1 MAIAENFLQQL
12 REVRVIKK
20 TITRSVQDL
29 VANLQN
35 NTIIVPPY
43 QRNFV
48 WDREKQ
54 YRFIESIFM
63 DVPIPPLF
71 FLEKFDE
78 KEGSTILEII
88 DGVQRLTTL
97 ENFVNGDLKL
107 GSLETLKE
115 LNQSTFN
122 SLPPNLKGLF
132 SGREINTIVIES
144 GTDPEIQFEV
154 FGRLNNGSVSLN
166 AQELRNCIFHG
177 EWNDF
182 IIKCSKKDIFREL
195 VEVFPKFRKP
205 KKGQPDKCRMLDV
218 EMILRFF
225 TLYEGFDP
233 EKNKY
238 PAPKKDIL
246 NEYMRE
252 KVKQPIETDHTQNL
266 ESVLEKVLTMLEM
279 TFKKNPFKSFSL
291 KKDDALFS
299 GTPNQAVFDV
309 QMLGFVDYTIED
321 IKDKTEIIYEEFLH
335 LCSYDRFFIDAIS
348 KGTSDKI
355 NERMITWKN
364 VLKLIIEDPKFYHK
378 KLNKKQKLF
387 RENPTCLASGRT
399 INSLDETDLF
409 EEKIYHRC
417 HSPRLIPTDRK
428 SPNTKNTPVVID
440 LLGSISEFENPK
452 DAIMFMLDIISD
464 KIRDDEYEIERL
476 SSLEFIGT
484 PSELSAKRQDKK
496 MKVFKPININNL
508 YIDLSGSRSKILE
521 NIETMASLFSFLSD
535 FKIINN

>member
-12 REVRVIKK
+12 KQVRVIKK

-35 NTIIVPPY
+35 NTIIVPSY

-48 WDREKQ
+48 WDRDKQ

-63 DVPIPPLF
+63 DVPIPPVF
-71 FLEKFDE
+71 FLENFDE
-78 KEGSTILEII
+78 KDGSTILEII

-107 GSLETLKE
+107 GSLQTLKE

-122 SLPPNLKGLF
+122 SLPVNLKGLF
-132 SGREINTIVIES
+132 LGREINTIVIES
-144 GTDPEIQFEV
+144 GTRPEIQFEV

-166 AQELRNCIFHG
+166 AQELRNCMFHG

-182 IIKCSKKDIFREL
+182 IIKCSAKDIFREL

-225 TLYEGFDP
+225 TLYEGFDQ

-238 PAPKKDIL
+238 PAPKKEVL

-252 KVKQPIETDHTQNL
+252 KIKQPIDKDHTQQL
-266 ESVLEKVLTMLEM
+266 ESVLEKVLTMIEM
-279 TFKKNPFKSFSL
+279 TFRKNHFKSFTL

-299 GTPNQAVFDV
+299 GTPNQAVFDI
-309 QMLGFVDYTIED
+309 QMLGFVDYTIEN

-335 LCSYDRFFIDAIS
+335 LCSYDRLFIDAIS
-348 KGTSDKI
+348 KGTTDKI

-364 VLKLIIEDPKFYHK
+364 VLKLIIEDSEFYQE
-378 KLNKKQKLF
+378 KLKQKQKLF
-387 RENPTCLASGRT
+387 RENPTCSASGRT

-409 EEKIYHRC
+409 EDKIYHRC
-417 HSPRLIPTDRK
+417 HSPRLIRSERK
-428 SPNTKNTPVVID
+428 PPNTKNSPIVID
-440 LLGSISEFENPK
+440 LFESISEFETPK
-452 DAIMFMLDIISD
+452 DAIMFIIDIIVD
-464 KIRDDEYEIERL
+464 KISDDEYEIERL
-476 SSLEFIGT
+476 CSLEFIGT

-508 YIDLSGSRSKILE
+508 YIDISVSRSEILE
-521 NIETMASLFSFLSD
+521 QIKIMASLFSFLSD
-535 FKIINN
+535 FKIVNN